1 MLVLMLW
8 KRIWIPEP
16 LYKALP
22 VLAGLVGVAGFVASG
37 PSMLMVLVS
46 SGLLT
51 YGLLIMLVRM
61 CLEGL
66 SNGR

>member
-22 VLAGLVGVAGFVASG
+22 GLAGLVGVTGFVASG
-37 PSMLMVLVS
+37 PSMTLALVS
-46 SGLLT
+46 WAVMS
-51 YGLLIMLVRM
+51 YGLLIMGLRM
-61 CLEGL
+61 CLGGL

>member
-22 VLAGLVGVAGFVASG
+22 VLAGLVGVTGFVASG
-37 PSMLMVLVS
+37 PSMTLALVS
-46 SGLLT
+46 WAVMS
-51 YGLLIMLVRM
+51 YGLLIMGLRM
-61 CLEGL
+61 FLGGL
-66 SNGR
+66 SNAM